1 MSHPTD
7 RLAEYAASTLPDRA
21 AAAVAAH
28 LAQCAAC
35 RQDTSA
41 WQRIAEGVRDQLAP
55 APTGLF
61 SALRDRLTPPSPR
74 PGTPPPYRAV
84 PGTRPVAR
92 AVGLLAHQWRLVG
105 WRVWIVAALVLAA
118 GTAVAGWATAPAE
131 AVLATVVP
139 LVAALVVAAA
149 CGDDDPSGE
158 LLRATPTS
166 VRTILLARLTLVL
179 GVIFGAAMVGS
190 LALSLAGAGEPGR
203 LLAAWLGPMV
213 LLSAVSF
220 ALASTWRPAVGGS
233 AALALWTLRALA
245 VSGSLDAE
253 LASVIEAA
261 WRTTWPAL
269 TVAGALVAGALLLL
283 PRLPP
288 LRTARLG
295 R

>member
-7 RLAEYAASTLPDRA
+7 RLAEYAAGTLPDRA
-21 AAAVAAH
+21 AATVAAH
-28 LAQCAAC
+28 LSRCAVC
-35 RQDTSA
+35 QQDASA
-41 WQRIAEGVRDQLAP
+41 WQRIAEGVRDQLVP

-61 SALRDRLTPPSPR
+61 SALRDRLTPPPPR

-84 PGTRPVAR
+84 PGGRPVAR

-105 WRVWIVAALVLAA
+105 WRVWIVAAMVLAA

-149 CGDDDPSGE
+149 CGDDDPPGE

-179 GVIFGAAMVGS
+179 GVLFGAAVVGS
-190 LALSLAGAGEPGR
+190 LGLSLAGAGEPGR

-220 ALASTWRPAVGGS
+220 ALASTWRPAAGGS
-233 AALALWTLRALA
+233 AALALWTLRTLA
-245 VSGSLDAE
+245 VSGALDAGV
-253 LASVIEAA
+253 AGVVEAA
-261 WRTTWPAL
+261 WRTTWPVL
-269 TVAGALVAGALLLL
+269 TVAGVLVLGVLALA
-283 PRLPP
+283 PRLPQP
-288 LRTARLG
+288 APARLG